1 LLAFNISKGNL
12 SFIRWNSEPLGLS
25 FPSLYLQSA
34 LLTTLKGGFTAI
46 HAAFTFKT
54 SEQNY
59 YFLEEKPGYRPAPYL
74 TSRGMKWI
82 QQYNFESDED
92 EALEYYL
99 SASYKLVSLELTK
112 KMQKELGLNQPQ

>member
-1 LLAFNISKGNL
+1 
-12 SFIRWNSEPLGLS
+12 
-25 FPSLYLQSA
+25 
-34 LLTTLKGGFTAI
+34 
-46 HAAFTFKT
+46 
-54 SEQNY
+54 
-59 YFLEEKPGYRPAPYL
+59 
-74 TSRGMKWI
+74 MKWI